1 VQRDSP
7 AGEAGRAKTQLKIN
21 GNGRRRHCTLSP
33 SPAGFGQKFIE
44 SSSARQAYAS
54 NASLAIMSS
63 LITQLV
69 LVERY
74 GPRLG
79 VDQLSE
85 LLGLSKGS
93 IYNQI
98 SAETF
103 PISTYV
109 DGGKRWA
116 DFRDVAEHIDHC
128 RTRAH
133 AAA

>member
-1 VQRDSP
+1 
-7 AGEAGRAKTQLKIN
+7 
-21 GNGRRRHCTLSP
+21 
-33 SPAGFGQKFIE
+33 
-44 SSSARQAYAS
+44 
-54 NASLAIMSS
+54 MSS

-74 GPRLG
+74 GPRLS

-116 DFRDVAEHIDHC
+116 DFRDVAEHIDDC

>member
-1 VQRDSP
+1 MRPPLHAVTP
-7 AGEAGRAKTQLKIN
+7 L
-21 GNGRRRHCTLSP
+21 TL
-33 SPAGFGQKFIE
+33 PAGFEQNFIE
-44 SSSARQAYAS
+44 SSSARHAYAS
-54 NASLAIMSS
+54 SASLGIMSS

-116 DFRDVAEHIDHC
+116 DFRDVAEHIDDC
-128 RTRAH
+128 RTRAR